1 MGQTVSVREKA
12 LQRAES
18 GAPPH
23 GSTSP
28 VKDRLALSGYPC
40 GINRQPD
47 DDGVITV
54 DILNS
59 FCKLVGELGG
69 DSAALIAEAG
79 LPPTIGLAS
88 GDKVSL
94 RGVGHLLEICA
105 RRLNCPDFGFRL
117 AEKQIGCTV
126 MKPLEQLLTH
136 ARTLEQ
142 AMRCS
147 IDHIAA
153 YSSGVRLSLLPA
165 PGRPMHRLRYEILLD
180 DYYAFPQLIEQLTL
194 LTHRTT
200 QELTGGFAKARAIS
214 FSHTQI
220 GNKWDYSRRF
230 SVPIH
235 FDQDFDEVLLADS
248 DLRTNV
254 VQYDEAIFTT
264 EYAKISVEFPPTPL
278 DTKARV
284 SQAIRA
290 TLADS
295 ACGREEVCAII
306 GVSSRTLHRQLARI
320 GTNFER
326 LRDEVR
332 RNLCL
337 RYLARTDLTIT
348 QVAGRLGFS
357 EGSVL
362 THACQKWFHKS
373 PRELRRD
380 LLR

>member
-1 MGQTVSVREKA
+1 MGEAGYAREKA
-12 LQRAES
+12 SQRAS
-18 GAPPH
+18 HGAARPANDH
-23 GSTSP
+23 SP
-28 VKDRLALSGYPC
+28 LPDYPFRI
-40 GINRQPD
+40 GERQ
-47 DDGVITV
+47 DDGGFITV
-54 DILNS
+54 DVLNS

-69 DSAALIAEAG
+69 DSATLIAEAG

-94 RGVGHLLEICA
+94 RGVGNLFEICA
-105 RRLNCPDFGFRL
+105 RRLNCPDFGLRL
-117 AEKQIGCTV
+117 AEKQIGCSV
-126 MKPLEQLLTH
+126 MKPLERLLNH

-153 YSSGVRLSLLPA
+153 YSSGLRQTLLPV
-165 PGRPMHRLRYEILLD
+165 PGRPMHRLRFEILLA
-180 DYYAFPQLIEQLTL
+180 DYYVFPQLVEQLAL
-194 LTHRTT
+194 LTHKSA

-220 GNKWDYSRRF
+220 GNNWDYARRF
-230 SVPIH
+230 SVPIT
-235 FDQDFDEVLLADS
+235 FDHDFDEVLFADS
-248 DLRTNV
+248 DLNSPV
-254 VQYDEAIFTT
+254 VEYDEDIFST
-264 EYAKISVEFPPTPL
+264 EYAKISIAFPPTPL

-362 THACQKWFHKS
+362 THACQKWFSKS

>member
-1 MGQTVSVREKA
+1 MGQAGFVRGKA
-12 LQRAES
+12 LLAAPS
-18 GAPPH
+18 GAAQD
-23 GSTSP
+23 STRP
-28 VKDRLALSGYPC
+28 ANDRTAPSAYPFRI
-40 GINRQPD
+40 GERQG
-47 DDGVITV
+47 DDGLITV
-54 DILNS
+54 DALNS

-69 DSAALIAEAG
+69 DSASLIAEAG
-79 LPPTIGLAS
+79 LPPTRELVS

-94 RGVGHLLEICA
+94 RGVGNLLEICA
-105 RRLNCPDFGFRL
+105 KRLNCPDFGLRL
-117 AEKQIGCTV
+117 AEKQIGCSV
-126 MKPLEQLLTH
+126 MKPLERLLLH

-147 IDHIAA
+147 VDHMAA
-153 YSSGVRLSLLPA
+153 YSSGIRQTLLPV
-165 PGRPMHRLRYEILLD
+165 PGRAMHRLRFEILLD
-180 DYYAFPQLIEQLTL
+180 DYYVFPQLIEQLTL

-214 FSHTQI
+214 FSHTQL
-220 GNKWDYSRRF
+220 GNKWDYARRF
-230 SVPIH
+230 SMPIS
-235 FDQDFDEVLLADS
+235 FDQDFDEVLFADS
-248 DLRTNV
+248 DLRSNV
-254 VQYDEAIFTT
+254 VEYDENIFST
-264 EYAKISVEFPPTPL
+264 EYAKISIAFPPTPL

-295 ACGREEVCAII
+295 ACGREEVCSII

-362 THACQKWFHKS
+362 THACQKWFSKS

>member
-1 MGQTVSVREKA
+1 MGRTT
-12 LQRAES
+12 LQPANAPSTHPTSARRPIRPAEDS
-18 GAPPH
+18 RRSAPRH
-23 GSTSP
+23 DFHNCVKGSP
-28 VKDRLALSGYPC
+28 DRVVAAE
-40 GINRQPD
+40 
-47 DDGVITV
+47 
-54 DILNS
+54 ILNGYCGLVS
-59 FCKLVGELGG
+59 ELGGYSANLIREVGLQDAVGRSSGKMISLRSVGELLEK
-69 DSAALIAEAG
+69 SAKHF
-79 LPPTIGLAS
+79 T
-88 GDKVSL
+88 
-94 RGVGHLLEICA
+94 
-105 RRLNCPDFGFRL
+105 CPDFGLRL
-117 AEKQIGCTV
+117 AERQRGLTL
-126 MKPLEQLLTH
+126 MKPLERLINH
-136 ARTLEQ
+136 APTMERSL
-142 AMRCS
+142 RCT
-147 IDHIAA
+147 IDHMGA
-153 YSSGVRLSLLPA
+153 YSSGLRLSLLHDND
-165 PGRPMHRLRYEILLD
+165 RRMHRLRFEILLD
-180 DYYAFPQLIEQLTL
+180 DFSVYPQLIECLSL
-194 LTHRTT
+194 LSHHAALD
-200 QELTGGFAKARAIS
+200 LTGGTARARGVS
-214 FSHTQI
+214 FSHTPI
-220 GNKWDYSRRF
+220 GNKWDYARRF
-230 SVPIH
+230 SGPVN
-235 FDQDFDEVLLADS
+235 FDQDFDDVFFTDS
-248 DLRTNV
+248 DLSSHV
-254 VQYDEAIFTT
+254 VQHDEDIFTS
-264 EYAKISVEFPPTPL
+264 EYEKISTLFPPTPL

>member
-1 MGQTVSVREKA
+1 MGQTAYARVKA
-12 LQRAES
+12 PQRAAS
-18 GAPPH
+18 GTPQ
-23 GSTSP
+23 GSTRPSNDRALLSDWPTRIGSP
-28 VKDRLALSGYPC
+28 K
-40 GINRQPD
+40 D
-47 DDGVITV
+47 DDGFITV
-54 DILNS
+54 DVLNS

-69 DSAALIAEAG
+69 NSAALIAEAG
-79 LPPTIGLAS
+79 LPQMIGLAS
-88 GDKVSL
+88 GDKVPL
-94 RGVGHLLEICA
+94 RGVGNLLEICA
-105 RRLNCPDFGFRL
+105 RQLNCPDFGFRL
-117 AEKQIGCTV
+117 AEKQIGCSV
-126 MKPLEQLLTH
+126 MKPLERLLLH
-136 ARTLEQ
+136 AKTLEQ

-147 IDHIAA
+147 IDHMAA
-153 YSSGVRLSLLPA
+153 YSSGIRQTLLPV
-165 PGRPMHRLRYEILLD
+165 PGRPMHRLRFEILLE
-180 DYYAFPQLIEQLTL
+180 DYYAFPQLVEQLTL

-220 GNKWDYSRRF
+220 GTKWDYSRRF

-248 DLRTNV
+248 DLRSNIV
-254 VQYDEAIFTT
+254 EHDEAIFST
-264 EYAKISVEFPPTPL
+264 EYAKISVAFPPTPL

-332 RNLCL
+332 RNLGL